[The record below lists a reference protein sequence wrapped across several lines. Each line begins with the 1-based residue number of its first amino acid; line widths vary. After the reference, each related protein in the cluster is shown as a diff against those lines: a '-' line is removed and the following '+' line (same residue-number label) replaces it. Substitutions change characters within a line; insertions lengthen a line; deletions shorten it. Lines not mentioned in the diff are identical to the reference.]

1 MDFKRIEWIFI
12 VTFLFLNVFFLYQIS
27 AKTQDTFAGSQ
38 AGTVD
43 LVAEMENQ
51 GITLPKFDNEE
62 YKIPYVQA
70 ETNKLLEDNRG
81 ELTNQTGTMDDTGL
95 LYVSILSEPIVLSS
109 TENLSSDDVQKINAF
124 LKSSN
129 VLFGKEYEFVRYMPN
144 MKQIIY
150 GQVANNVPIAD
161 GTATITF
168 HLSGDKEVISYEQT
182 YAGPVTVQG
191 DSRTLITDKNA
202 VEILYQNTKIAAD
215 SKVGKP
221 LLTYYRTLDLDELSM
236 YAPVWSVEV
245 QTGTDSHIEW
255 VDAVS
260 GSVLQDSSSD
270 KQPNS
275 TADSSAEEET
285 KNRQEDGSQ
294 ANSEE

>member
-12 VTFLFLNVFFLYQIS
+12 VTFLFLNAFFLYQIS
-27 AKTQDTFAGSQ
+27 AKNQDNFTGSQ
-38 AGTVD
+38 TGQVD

-70 ETNKLLEDNRG
+70 EANNLLEENKG
-81 ELTNQTGTMDDTGL
+81 ELTKQTGTMDDTGL
-95 LYVSILSEPIVLSS
+95 LYVSILSNPITLSS
-109 TENLSSDDVQKINAF
+109 TENLSSTDIQKINAF

-129 VLFGKEYEFVRYMPN
+129 VLFGKEYEFIRYMPN
-144 MKQIIY
+144 IKQIIY

-161 GTATITF
+161 GTATITL
-168 HLSGDKEVISYEQT
+168 HLSGDKEIISYEQT

-191 DSRTLITDKNA
+191 ESRTLITDKNA

-221 LLTYYRTLDLDELSM
+221 LLTYYRTLNLDELSM

-245 QTGTDSHIEW
+245 ESGTDSHIEW

-260 GSVLQDSSSD
+260 GSVLQDISSEKKPNSVTDSSS
-270 KQPNS
+270 
-275 TADSSAEEET
+275 EEET
-285 KNRQEDGSQ
+285 KNE
-294 ANSEE
+294 